1 MNGKNLK
8 WFGIILIVITGI
20 VHFIEAPEYFEEAA
34 YMGALFALNGI
45 GSLAAAFGIYKNQK
59 WGWILGLLIAVG
71 SIAGYAVSRTVG
83 LPNVAV
89 KEWIEPIGILS
100 LVVEAL
106 FGLLA
111 IKMASPDL
119 RLNKG
124 KAEQIRLK

>member
-20 VHFIEAPEYFEEAA
+20 VHFIEAPEYFEEVA
-34 YMGALFALNGI
+34 YMGALFVLNGI

-59 WGWILGLLIAVG
+59 WGWILGLLIAIG
-71 SIAGYAVSRTVG
+71 SIVGYAISRTVG
-83 LPNVAV
+83 MPNVAI

-111 IKMASPDL
+111 IKMVSPDL
-119 RLNKG
+119 RLNQG
-124 KAEQIRLK
+124 KAGQIRLK

>member
-8 WFGIILIVITGI
+8 WLGIILIVITGI

-34 YMGALFALNGI
+34 YMGALFVTNGV

-59 WGWILGLLIAVG
+59 WGWILGSLIAAG
-71 SIAGYAVSRTVG
+71 SIVGYALSRTIG

-89 KEWIEPIGILS
+89 KEWFEFIGVLS

-106 FGLLA
+106 FCLLA
-111 IKMASPDL
+111 AK
-119 RLNKG
+119 RLSG
-124 KAEQIRLK
+124 ETAAGYGRTARI